1 MPEDLLLE
9 LETPAPVAESLE
21 NIEDLV
27 RVLVRQTGRA
37 VEGMK
42 GSARAFEN
50 IWQIVVMA
58 IAKGKTTEMQ
68 VARPR
73 LMSSFETRLR
83 QLKHTRAL
91 VACLVALGRADLP
104 NSETL
109 VPEIEGME
117 RLKVRVFDRW
127 QSADDLEKLAV
138 EHYPLSQSRL
148 EKIAATHAP
157 AAEWYQGEEER
168 LFQE

>member
-1 MPEDLLLE
+1 MSKDLLLE
-9 LETPAPVAESLE
+9 LETALPVAESLE

-27 RVLVRQTGRA
+27 RVLIRQAGLA
-37 VEGMK
+37 VEGMR

-50 IWQIVVMA
+50 TWQSIVLDV
-58 IAKGKTTEMQ
+58 AKGQTAEMQ
-68 VARPR
+68 TARSR
-73 LMSSFETRLR
+73 LLDCFETRLR

-91 VACLVALGRADLP
+91 VTFIASLGKADLP
-104 NSETL
+104 SPDAL

-117 RLKVRVFDRW
+117 RLKDRVFDRW

-138 EHYPLSQSRL
+138 EYYPLTQARL
-148 EKIAATHAP
+148 VSIASIHKP
-157 AAEWYQGEEER
+157 PIEWYQGEEER

>member
-1 MPEDLLLE
+1 MSKDLLLE
-9 LETPAPVAESLE
+9 LETALPVAESLE

-27 RVLVRQTGRA
+27 RVLVRQAGAA
-37 VEGMK
+37 VEGMR

-50 IWQIVVMA
+50 TWQSIVLDV
-58 IAKGKTTEMQ
+58 AKGQTAKMQ
-68 VARPR
+68 TARSG
-73 LMSSFETRLR
+73 LLNCFETRLR

-91 VACLVALGRADLP
+91 VTCLAALGKADLP
-104 NSETL
+104 NPDAL

-117 RLKVRVFDRW
+117 RLKARVFDRW
-127 QSADDLEKLAV
+127 QSGDDLEKLAV
-138 EHYPLSQSRL
+138 EHYPLSQARL

-157 AAEWYQGEEER
+157 PVEWYQGEEER